1 MKTNKMEVTGG
12 GQCKLKLLAAVAV
25 LAMVFCAFS
34 AVTPV
39 SEGATGEKEVND
51 LTTLESALADSSVSK
66 IILISDITLT
76 KNIDINRAV
85 TITANDGVTVNGGAF
100 NVKETGVIIDGVDFK
115 TEFISDEDAGN
126 KNERNAIN
134 VLTSSVTI
142 KNCSFTTT
150 EPTDVT
156 NGVFI
161 FPTGENQNYVI
172 AGNKFT
178 GYTQQTQG
186 QWNLT
191 GIGVAENQTFAS
203 YSGYDARFGTEFVK
217 TFKSTEMTMSEA
229 EQLRMVKAN
238 TFTNCQDNYHVD
250 DWTDT
255 SGDVV
260 MIVDEKSG
268 TTDAGIDYFVIED
281 GAYKLLAQAS
291 ARLTFDLASD
301 EKLII
306 ANGVTFTGTV
316 SFGNDEAAFAGVTAG
331 SGLTM
336 FDGSLGMSGE
346 FSAGT
351 VTATSGTTV
360 HAKDLT
366 MSGTAG
372 VELADEKAKF
382 VAEDVTDKRTD
393 TTKPLVTYTNGSAAP
408 IETVGDK
415 YDAYLGGEIAPG
427 KGEDVKNLYF
437 GENNIVNITDSLV
450 IMKGATVTIMGD
462 LVVPEGMTIT
472 IQAGGKLVLS
482 GAASN
487 AEING
492 SIIIDG
498 ANVDA
503 AGNVIEGEGAGIF
516 EISGSNAE
524 VIVDGSVQVDGV
536 LDLVAGTI
544 VFNSAATISE
554 VGVVK
559 VKSGVIEVAET
570 GDLTIEGWI
579 NKGLTESLKLTI
591 ENYGI
596 VTFDSMNAVGQ
607 NTYVNIYQMK
617 SGASIVIENYTVSSN
632 SPIDIYESRL
642 EIKGKDTVSS
652 NTVRI
657 SPEVIKDKDTEYDSA
672 KGAVVSGVSITTTA
686 VIKDNTV
693 KTEMDISGNIDAVMK
708 TENGTT
714 ENDPIYAQIDATNG
728 KNLVV
733 STELTLGEYANLK
746 LGTSTNLTVSGK
758 IIATADGAG
767 ITNNATKTDGV
778 SGITVEGDGI
788 ISVNNNAPLG
798 LVNATKYTVK
808 TTDGKSKIDN
818 YVTLDAALTLVNE
831 DTTITALTAYGEQK
845 LTESNTVPAKV
856 TLTIDQNAVISIGC
870 EDHNK
875 VQLTIE
881 KEGKMTGT
889 GSVDVVDGVV
899 LAKDKT
905 KVSVKIDSDVTSYE
919 IDADGKIVRNGW
931 QKWTTLAIALDEA
944 NPGDVIVISGNEVEI
959 DSNLTIDEGVTVKV
973 PAGKFTIMDGV
984 TFTIDGVLETEIDIG
999 AETRFAGTA
1008 ADRFEA
1014 EDPESTDSSVIVIN
1028 GQIKTAVG
1036 FRYNVETEKDATT
1049 DKWANTSLSAGA
1061 PVSCAVFKDAEDYTV
1076 ISPLAVALENIA
1088 DANTDITLYGTIAAG
1103 DIVFEANE
1111 DGCDELIVDSGAK
1124 FTANSVKLV
1133 NSTLRANGTF
1143 AGSIT
1148 VGDVT
1153 VNADCVKNLVV
1164 GDDDGAM
1171 KFTDLKNIASG
1182 YETKDGKQKS
1192 ANLALVS
1199 GTLVGKSDL
1208 DMMTVT
1214 SVDFTVAAGA
1224 TLVAEGASFGDL
1236 VIEGTVTVAKDG
1248 TLTATNVTI
1257 TGGTLSVAA
1266 ATSTEPAGTV
1276 TIDTLNAG
1284 VEVKDSTGASA
1295 TVNGPVPVNEQMF
1308 VAADATLDEAALNA
1322 LEGYKSTAMYVGDAL
1337 WLTIYDKNG
1346 TYTFTGLTGAENFDI
1361 PVKDA
1366 KFDNQWNNED
1376 GDPVEKVSDATKAYA
1391 KIQYDVYDVTIYANE
1406 GVNDIFIDGQILVK
1420 EGNTYTLAAGKLKAG
1435 THEVTFEL
1443 NNGFTGE
1450 GKLAIVGAVTEGINC
1465 GIDGLD
1471 FTLSGT
1477 PNDNNWNDAGITLQL
1492 TGIEKSGFTPDQ
1504 PDTPAADNGMT
1515 ITDYLLIILVVLIV
1529 VMAIIVAMR
1538 LMRS

>member
-1 MKTNKMEVTGG
+1 
-12 GQCKLKLLAAVAV
+12 
-25 LAMVFCAFS
+25 MVFCAFC

-66 IILISDITLT
+66 IILTSDITLS
-76 KNIDINRAV
+76 KNVDISRGV
-85 TITANDGVTVNGGAF
+85 TITAKDDVTVSGGAF
-100 NVKETGVIIDGVDFK
+100 NVKETGVTIDNVDFK
-115 TEFISDEDAGN
+115 TKFISDESANN

-150 EPTDVT
+150 ETTNVT

-172 AGNKFT
+172 AGNTFT
-178 GYTQQTQG
+178 GYTQQSQG

-203 YSGYDARFGTEFVK
+203 YSGYDTRFGTEFVK
-217 TFKSTEMTMSEA
+217 TFKSTEMTLSEA

-250 DWTDT
+250 DWTNT

-260 MIVDEKSG
+260 MIVDAMSG
-268 TTDAGIDYFVIED
+268 TTDTGIDYFVIED
-281 GAYKLLAQAS
+281 GTYKLLAQAS

-316 SFGNDEAAFAGVTAG
+316 SFGNDEAAFADVTAG
-331 SGLTM
+331 SAGLTM

-382 VAEDVTDKRTD
+382 VAENVTDERTD

-503 AGNVIEGEGAGIF
+503 TGNVIEGEDAGIF

-554 VGVVK
+554 DGVVGINNGK
-559 VKSGVIEVAET
+559 IKVAET

-579 NKGLTESLKLTI
+579 KKATGINNTTLYIFNE
-591 ENYGI
+591 GI
-596 VTFDSMNAVGQ
+596 VTFDSENAISD
-607 NTYVNIYQMK
+607 NTPVIVKQVK
-617 SGASIVIENYTVSSN
+617 SGASVDVENYSFTNSSPLTVDDSDLTIKTKTTTPNSVMVYPNVEVGKGNVNLTYTVS
-632 SPIDIYESRL
+632 
-642 EIKGKDTVSS
+642 
-652 NTVRI
+652 
-657 SPEVIKDKDTEYDSA
+657 
-672 KGAVVSGVSITTTA
+672 GVYLTTTA
-686 VIKDNTV
+686 SVKDKVV
-693 KTEMDISGNIDAVMK
+693 KTVMEISGDVDATDSK
-708 TENGTT
+708 EETEGD
-714 ENDPIYAQIDATNG
+714 DPAFAQIDING
-728 KNLVV
+728 KDVRVN
-733 STELTLGEYANLK
+733 TDLTLGDDAVLTLGAN
-746 LGTSTNLTVSGK
+746 TNLTVTGK
-758 IIATADGAG
+758 LNASAG
-767 ITNNATKTDGV
+767 TITNNANAQTKGV
-778 SGITVEGDGI
+778 TGITVEGDGI
-788 ISVNNNAPLG
+788 ISVKNTNSLG
-798 LVNATKYTVK
+798 LANATKYTVK
-808 TTDGKSKIDN
+808 AADGKTKIDN

-831 DTTITALTAYGEQK
+831 DATITALTAYGEQE

-870 EDHNK
+870 EDHKK

-905 KVSVKIDSDVTSYE
+905 RASVEIDSDVTSYE

-944 NPGDVIVISGNEVEI
+944 NPGDVIVTTGKDVKI

-973 PAGKFTIMDGV
+973 PAGTFTIMDGV
-984 TFTIDGVLETEIDIG
+984 TFTVDGVLETEIDIG

-1014 EDPESTDSSVIVIN
+1014 EDPKSTDSSVIVIN

-1049 DKWANTSLSAGA
+1049 DEWVNTSLSAGA
-1061 PVSCAVFKDAEDYTV
+1061 PVSCAVFKDAEDYTI

-1143 AGSIT
+1143 AGSVT

-1208 DMMTVT
+1208 DMKTAT

-1224 TLVAEGASFGDL
+1224 TLQSDDAKFNGL
-1236 VIEGTVTVAKDG
+1236 VIEGTVTVSKDG
-1248 TLTATNVTI
+1248 KLDATNVDI
-1257 TGGTLSVAA
+1257 IGGTLSVAA
-1266 ATSTEPAGTV
+1266 ATSTEPAGAV
-1276 TIDTLNAG
+1276 TIETLNAG
-1284 VEVKDSTGASA
+1284 ISKTTAGAA
-1295 TVNGPVPVNEQMF
+1295 VVNGPVPVSGQMF
-1308 VAADATLDEAALNA
+1308 VAADATLDEAALDA
-1322 LEGYKSTAMYVGDAL
+1322 LEGYETTALYVGDAL
-1337 WLTIYDKNG
+1337 WMTVYSKTTDFALDD
-1346 TYTFTGLTGAENFDI
+1346 FASERFDV

-1366 KFDNQWNNED
+1366 KFNDKWLDED
-1376 GDPVEKVSDATKAYA
+1376 GKQVVNAGDKAKAYA
-1391 KIQYDVYDVTIYANE
+1391 DITTEVYDVTIYANE

-1420 EGNTYTLAAGKLKAG
+1420 NENKYTIAVGKLKAG
-1435 THEVTFEL
+1435 AHEVTFEL

-1450 GKLAIVGAVTEGINC
+1450 GKLALVGAVTEGINC

-1471 FTLSGT
+1471 FTLSGV
-1477 PNDNNWNDAGITLQL
+1477 PEDDNWADTGITLQL

-1504 PDTPAADNGMT
+1504 PDTPAADDGMT